1 MTWDDEKTDDE
12 GLTPDGRLLAS
23 EYNALV
29 AAIKARVLESLFDA
43 NTIIK
48 ADSDDTPAALTIA
61 EQQLVGRITAGV
73 ITGLT
78 ATQVRTLLSV
88 DNVENIKVN
97 LIATVA
103 PTVNEDS
110 DDGYSVLS
118 RWADVTAD
126 KEYVC
131 LDATVGAAVWTE
143 TTGVGGGGTTI
154 TAQSFSESVA
164 HLTTDA
170 DAGKAFTITSFP
182 DHAQITAIR
191 VRADW
196 TAGQQA
202 NTGTALIN
210 DANGV
215 SATDTEITYD
225 NAIADFAIGDYV
237 NVEGERIRVTA
248 DTGTVLTVVRGLKG
262 TVASYHDD
270 NTVLTKANHGLRLV
284 VYTDSSMLYVEQ
296 VIELSDLMTFKGT
309 TDASITA
316 TDVKFG
322 LTSDMQN
329 LGNGDFL
336 VIVDTSDEECMVQEV
351 KHVTTVAAEDYTIVV
366 QDQLAAHDTSKA
378 VEKLIIFDLSVGY
391 SSGAGTLY
399 CRLFVDE
406 AITGTVNATVDVFT
420 DSYT

>member
-1 MTWDDEKTDDE
+1 MASYELKNNARSTVADNPLSAGATTLNVASGEGGNFPSAFPFKITLWDAVTYPNPGSDLLGMEIVKCT
-12 GLTPDGRLLAS
+12 GR
-23 EYNALV
+23 
-29 AAIKARVLESLFDA
+29 
-43 NTIIK
+43 T
-48 ADSDDTPAALTIA
+48 ADALTIVRA
-61 EQQLVGRITAGV
+61 QEGTADVEHALGERAAMLITAGYFNDA
-73 ITGLT
+73 ITG
-78 ATQVRTLLSV
+78 
-88 DNVENIKVN
+88 I
-97 LIATVA
+97 
-103 PTVNEDS
+103 
-110 DDGYSVLS
+110 
-118 RWADVTAD
+118 VT
-126 KEYVC
+126 K
-131 LDATVGAAVWTE
+131 LD
-143 TTGVGGGGTTI
+143 TI
-154 TAQSFSESVA
+154 TSGANKITAESFSESVA

-225 NAIADFAIGDYV
+225 NTIADFAIGDYV
-237 NVEGERIRVTA
+237 NVDGERIRVTA

-262 TVASYHDD
+262 TVAAYHDD

-316 TDVKFG
+316 TDIKFG